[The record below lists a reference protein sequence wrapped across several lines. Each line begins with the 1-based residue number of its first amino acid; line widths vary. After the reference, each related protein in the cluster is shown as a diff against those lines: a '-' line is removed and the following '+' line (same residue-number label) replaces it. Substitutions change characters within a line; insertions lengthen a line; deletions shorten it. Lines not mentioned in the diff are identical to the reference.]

1 MIKDM
6 NTPAKK
12 IDFDGLANQVAKR
25 LDEIF
30 ELPAVR
36 SKKQVQSDNNVILP
50 RLDKLHKILLSIEF
64 RDTDELSAKYLK
76 QLEYL
81 KRIFKNDKNLCTL
94 INLQNNLCVYIMT
107 YRKNSNPFAFKILR
121 TSFNSM
127 CDIFYAKNMKKN
139 DRLKIINKEINQYN
153 RFHRFVKNRS
163 AAKKRKQA
171 KRLLGR
177 EKNISGDPKITGQ
190 KSDQIIRESLIVG
203 FFIKKATSDIKRY
216 IRAELNKLRH
226 ELRVNTTI
234 KRG

>member
-94 INLQNNLCVYIMT
+94 INLQNNLCTYIMT

-203 FFIKKATSDIKRY
+203 FFIKKATSDIKSY

>member
-12 IDFDGLANQVAKR
+12 IDFDGLASQVEKR

-30 ELPAVR
+30 ELHAGR
-36 SKKQVQSDNNVILP
+36 SKKQIQPDNNLILP

-64 RDTDELSAKYLK
+64 RDTDELLVKYLK

-81 KRIFKNDKNLCTL
+81 KRIFKHDKYLFTLVRLQYNLG
-94 INLQNNLCVYIMT
+94 IYIKT
-107 YRKNSNPFAFKILR
+107 YKKNSHPYAFKMLR

-127 CDIFYAKNMKKN
+127 CNIFYAKNMKRI

-163 AAKKRKQA
+163 AAKKRKQV
-171 KRLLGR
+171 KGLLRR
-177 EKNISGDPKITGQ
+177 EKNISENLKIADQ
-190 KSDQIIRESLIVG
+190 KRDQIIRESLILG
-203 FFIKKATSDIKRY
+203 IFIKKATSDIKSY
-216 IRAELNKLRH
+216 IRTEINKLRL
-226 ELRVNTTI
+226 ELRVNTTN
-234 KRG
+234 KKV